1 MWKKKTNLK
10 IEDWIK
16 TIQNKGCG
24 EILLTSIDFEGTEMG
39 FDIELINKIYDLMEK
54 PLIISG
60 GCGCLNDIS
69 KVKEKFSKVSIAL
82 ASVLH
87 YDTLSISDIKKI

>member
-1 MWKKKTNLK
+1 MEKFH
-10 IEDWIK
+10 I
-16 TIQNKGCG
+16 
-24 EILLTSIDFEGTEMG
+24 IDFEGTEMG

-60 GCGCLNDIS
+60 GCGYLNDIS

-87 YDTLSISDIKKI
+87 YDTLSISDIRKFRMKNKQLLIMVWVMFKVYIMQ